1 MRKGRDWKGLAGMEV
16 LTSQQYREQ
25 VKAPRKGRFPRSSA
39 EQRTCDGIT
48 FDSKREMLRWQKL
61 RLKEIAGLI
70 FDLKRQTQ
78 YSVEINGQHYCR
90 VTWDFEYTT
99 AEGRAVIEDVK
110 STGTAKDPAYRLRKR
125 AFEIY
130 YGVEVSEVLKP

>member
-1 MRKGRDWKGLAGMEV
+1 MTQHISADEFKRLQTKGKGR
-16 LTSQQYREQ
+16 Y
-25 VKAPRKGRFPRSSA
+25 PRSSA

-70 FDLKRQTQ
+70 FDLKRQTK
-78 YSVEINGQHYCR
+78 YSVEINGRHYCN

-99 AEGRAVIEDVK
+99 AEGRAIIEDVK
-110 STGTAKDPAYRLRKR
+110 SSGTAKEPDYRLRKK
-125 AFEIY
+125 AFELY
-130 YGVEVSEVLKP
+130 YSVEVTEVLKP